1 MKLLR
6 PWRWIELLLL
16 LLLLLRKITVVQ
28 GQSYLYFPTIY
39 NSQGWKDGSGNGFE
53 INHPRERKKSLDF

>member
-28 GQSYLYFPTIY
+28 SYLYFPTIY

-53 INHPRERKKSLDF
+53 INRPRERKKSLDF